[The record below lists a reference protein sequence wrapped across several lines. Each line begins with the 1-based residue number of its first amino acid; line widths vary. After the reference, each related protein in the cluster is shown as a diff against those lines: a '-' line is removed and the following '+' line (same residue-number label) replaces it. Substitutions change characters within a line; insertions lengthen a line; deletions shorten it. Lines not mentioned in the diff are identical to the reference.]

1 MKSPGLDLPERGGGL
16 LPCLTRSLAPPRRL
30 PIRASPTLLGWALWM
45 TNQTLS
51 PTAYT
56 LTLTH
61 THTHTHPFPAGWAA
75 LRADARWPFR
85 QGQGKEVE
93 SPQPSTSEMRRRTGV
108 PGPRLERRDMP
119 KPEPPL
125 PQRIGRSGPRS
136 PDSRLHHV
144 RPPTPGTGWSEGLM
158 CAGCGA
164 VNGRNASA
172 GSPHP

>member
-61 THTHTHPFPAGWAA
+61 TPFLRAGLRLGLMPAG
-75 LRADARWPFR
+75 
-85 QGQGKEVE
+85 
-93 SPQPSTSEMRRRTGV
+93 PSGRDR
-108 PGPRLERRDMP
+108 ERR
-119 KPEPPL
+119 
-125 PQRIGRSGPRS
+125 
-136 PDSRLHHV
+136 
-144 RPPTPGTGWSEGLM
+144 
-158 CAGCGA
+158 
-164 VNGRNASA
+164 
-172 GSPHP
+172 